1 MASSITHLPHI
12 KNTQSGINLYDPMH
26 SAIFEVYFTL
36 PTAIQSTFKDDEVTL
51 TEQVFSVQGLDALQ
65 KTPQAGSQKFFG
77 VDVSFLNPT
86 LENTYAELNIVFNLN
101 IRKATDAFVLKVI
114 KAWEKLGYDLADGT
128 RTLMADYVADTL
140 RIAEANRDGT
150 VWRSIIFH
158 KVMIT
163 NVTGIDELNY
173 TNNEARQ
180 LTVTF
185 RADYWEEDLY

>member
-1 MASSITHLPHI
+1 M
-12 KNTQSGINLYDPMH
+12 
-26 SAIFEVYFTL
+26 
-36 PTAIQSTFKDDEVTL
+36 
-51 TEQVFSVQGLDALQ
+51 
-65 KTPQAGSQKFFG
+65 
-77 VDVSFLNPT
+77 
-86 LENTYAELNIVFNLN
+86 
-101 IRKATDAFVLKVI
+101 KVI

-128 RTLMADYVADTL
+128 RTLMADYVADNL

-173 TNNEARQ
+173 TNNDARQ

>member
-1 MASSITHLPHI
+1 MVSVKTNTTINSGTGLGSDTINKYNNGTLSGSLLKTDPVSLGDSPSLSI
-12 KNTQSGINLYDPMH
+12 
-26 SAIFEVYFTL
+26 E
-36 PTAIQSTFKDDEVTL
+36 
-51 TEQVFSVQGLDALQ
+51 EQ
-65 KTPQAGSQKFFG
+65 
-77 VDVSFLNPT
+77 
-86 LENTYAELNIVFNLN
+86 I
-101 IRKATDAFVLKVI
+101 
-114 KAWEKLGYDLADGT
+114 
-128 RTLMADYVADTL
+128 